1 MIVSACIL
9 FDILLQTN
17 IEITAETDFNRLLQ
31 IEEEQVQK
39 MCEDI
44 IALKPD
50 LVFTEKGV
58 SGICT
63 CTLRIQ

>member
-1 MIVSACIL
+1 MPDSIHKFAL
-9 FDILLQTN
+9 WQTN
-17 IEITAETDFNRLLQ
+17 VEITAETDFSRLLQ

-39 MCEDI
+39 MCDDI

-58 SGICT
+58 SGMQS
-63 CTLRIQ
+63 RILC